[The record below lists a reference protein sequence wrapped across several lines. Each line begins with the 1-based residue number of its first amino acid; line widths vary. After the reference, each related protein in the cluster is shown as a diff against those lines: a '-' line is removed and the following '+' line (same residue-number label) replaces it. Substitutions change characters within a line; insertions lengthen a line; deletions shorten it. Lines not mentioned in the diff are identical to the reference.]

1 MTPLAP
7 EIVLLREAFRE
18 LLHDV
23 SHQTIWILHRPR
35 GSSPTDNARPTATN
49 VLRHRA
55 NSGRASPAVRESVDG
70 AELWRPPNDPRAGYS
85 CSMAVSPGNGEG
97 QTGAKREAQPGA
109 EREAQLGEERDARRA
124 ERSER
129 RDAVAERPGVMI
141 PSRRKRLP
149 LEAPLMR
156 VVATAGIVGIGVLIA
171 AIMGSQH
178 SQGWVIGLVVSL
190 VSVALAAVLWSSRRL

>member
-1 MTPLAP
+1 MTRA
-7 EIVLLREAFRE
+7 RA
-18 LLHDV
+18 
-23 SHQTIWILHRPR
+23 IL
-35 GSSPTDNARPTATN
+35 
-49 VLRHRA
+49 
-55 NSGRASPAVRESVDG
+55 
-70 AELWRPPNDPRAGYS
+70 

-109 EREAQLGEERDARRA
+109 ERDAQLGEEREARRA

-141 PSRRKRLP
+141 PSRGKRLP

-156 VVATAGIVGIGVLIA
+156 VVATVGIVGIGVVIA